1 MDSMV
6 TPMVIINT
14 NLIITVIRIRLVANP
29 VTVIRQTGRL
39 ILQPVPTAWWPPNP
53 IIPRLKISITR
64 VVEVSGRVPYPVL
77 FEKRVRALNTGNTF
91 SHKMK
96 LNFVNVFCTSSK
108 NLENGIL
115 FVKEITITL
124 ARGC

>member
-1 MDSMV
+1 MV

-29 VTVIRQTGRL
+29 ATVIQQTGRL
-39 ILQPVPTAWWPPNP
+39 ILQPVPTAWWPPNL

-91 SHKMK
+91 SFLAWLAFTLLSRAH
-96 LNFVNVFCTSSK
+96 V
-108 NLENGIL
+108 
-115 FVKEITITL
+115 IT
-124 ARGC
+124 RS